1 MLARIV
7 VLFLVAAASPA
18 VAQHSTPAAPD
29 TARVYELAEVQIPPS
44 ALNSGDLLAALNA
57 TYPPHLRA
65 AGTPGT
71 VQVRLVIGTDGMP
84 RDVTVL
90 SATDTAFSAP
100 TVAALGLLRFS
111 PAHLGD
117 RPVAVRAV
125 FPVNWSVAPDSP
137 PPPPAAPTATALA
150 DRAPAV
156 AETQPVLRNAS
167 RIAQRMRELYPRGA
181 PRQGEVWVRFQVTEE
196 GTVSGVTVV
205 RASDPAFA
213 QPSIQLVSEMR
224 FVPAEVEGRPVAV
237 WMDSPITWS
246 R

>member
-7 VLFLVAAASPA
+7 VLFLIAAASPA
-18 VAQHSTPAAPD
+18 AAQPSTPAAPD
-29 TARVYELAEVQIPPS
+29 TARVYELADVQMPPS

-71 VQVRLVIGTDGMP
+71 VQVQLVIGADGIP
-84 RDVTVL
+84 RDVMVL

-117 RPVAVRAV
+117 KPVAVRAV

-137 PPPPAAPTATALA
+137 PPPTSAAATPPA
-150 DRAPAV
+150 DRAPV

-167 RIAQRMRELYPRGA
+167 RIAQRMRELHPRGA
-181 PRQGEVWVRFQVTEE
+181 PRQGEVWVRFQITEE
-196 GTVSGVTVV
+196 GTVSGATVI
-205 RASDPAFA
+205 RASDPAYA
-213 QPSIQLVSEMR
+213 QPSLQVVSEMR

-237 WMDSPITWS
+237 WVDSPITWS